1 MRRFYHIQTPF
12 EVHYLD
18 CKHIS
23 YLMPASRFARVKS
36 VPSLFLLLML
46 CMLYVHAAA
55 QDCESTHDAESTT
68 VMDENLPLNPDAPSD
83 EDIVLISPQRAR
95 ASVRPGAKRELGHK
109 INFQVKKISKC

>member
-1 MRRFYHIQTPF
+1 
-12 EVHYLD
+12 
-18 CKHIS
+18 
-23 YLMPASRFARVKS
+23 
-36 VPSLFLLLML
+36 
-46 CMLYVHAAA
+46 MLYVHAVA